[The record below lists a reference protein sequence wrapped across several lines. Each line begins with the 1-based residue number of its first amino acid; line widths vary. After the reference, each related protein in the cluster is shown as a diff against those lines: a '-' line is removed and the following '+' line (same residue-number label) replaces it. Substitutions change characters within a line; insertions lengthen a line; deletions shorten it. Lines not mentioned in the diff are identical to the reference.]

1 MRHLTFRTLAVLMMF
16 GFLVFASASKSNAV
30 APESINLCCQICQAQ
45 FWDCISSGNGE
56 AMCCAAYTDCHLN
69 CFPTTMCLPPEEHCR
84 GELATVTPKTSLP
97 K

>member
-1 MRHLTFRTLAVLMMF
+1 MRQQISRLLILVALF
-16 GFLVFASASKSNAV
+16 GLLIFASASKSNAV

-45 FWDCISSGNGE
+45 FWDCMGSGRGE
-56 AMCCAAYTDCHLN
+56 ASCCAAYTDCQWYCN
-69 CFPTTMCLPPEEHCR
+69 PATICLPPEEYCR